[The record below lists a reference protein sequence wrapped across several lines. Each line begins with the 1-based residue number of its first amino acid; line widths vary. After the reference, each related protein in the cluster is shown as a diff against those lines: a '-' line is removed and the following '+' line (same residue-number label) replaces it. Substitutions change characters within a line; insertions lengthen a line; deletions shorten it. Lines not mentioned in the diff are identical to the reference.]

1 MGTAAAVESS
11 PPGEP
16 AQKLAAVV
24 AERIENDIIE
34 AGWPIDH
41 VLGSEDEMRDRYG
54 VSRAVLRE
62 AIRLVEHHSAAV
74 MRRGPGGGLV
84 VKGPL
89 PQPAI
94 VAMVVYL
101 EYAGT
106 TVEDLLQARLALEPL
121 AAALAA
127 NQVTERGVED
137 LRAALAAEAH
147 HNARELASPATD
159 LLHLK
164 IAELSDNPPVSVFV
178 EVLSYLTRRY
188 AEEPSR
194 VTGGVRQVADEI
206 GKAHHAIVEAI
217 VEGNA
222 SLAEHRASRHLQA
235 LGGWLKD
242 HRAGSRTRPPAD
254 VRPLPLGASGK
265 LAEVV
270 AGRIYEDL
278 LASGHPVGHVLG
290 SESDLLERYDVSR
303 AVLREAVR
311 LLEHHSIAR
320 MRRGP
325 GGGLVLAAPDPTASV
340 KAMAL
345 YLEFRGYDVQQ
356 LRVARDAVE
365 LACLDMVTAR
375 SDEPV
380 VRQTLEAALEHGAAV
395 AAGPRRDA
403 VFAHTAN
410 DLHAQLCALAGN
422 PALELFAAVLTSL
435 WERHSPTSVLTPRQA
450 AEARDTSNR
459 AHRAIIDAVLAGDA
473 SMARRRMRKHLD
485 GMTAWWQ

>member
-11 PPGEP
+11 PPSEP
-16 AQKLAAVV
+16 AQKLAAIV
-24 AERIENDIIE
+24 AGRIENDIIE
-34 AGWPIDH
+34 AGWPIGQ

-74 MRRGPGGGLV
+74 MRRGPNGGLV
-84 VKGPL
+84 VRRPR

-94 VAMVVYL
+94 VAMVVFL

-127 NQVTERGVED
+127 ESITEHGVED
-137 LRAALAAEAH
+137 LRAALAAEAT

-159 LLHLK
+159 VLHLK

-194 VTGGVRQVADEI
+194 VSGGVRQVADEI
-206 GKAHHAIVEAI
+206 AKAHHAVVEAI

-222 SLAEHRASRHLQA
+222 SLAEHRTSRHLQA
-235 LGGWLKD
+235 LGSWLKD
-242 HRAGSRTRPPAD
+242 HRASSRTRPPAD
-254 VRPLPLGASGK
+254 TPPLPVGASGK
-265 LAEVV
+265 LAEAV
-270 AGRIYEDL
+270 AGRIYEDV
-278 LASGHPVGHVLG
+278 LASGHPIGHVLG
-290 SESDLLERYDVSR
+290 SETDLLERYQVSR

-325 GGGLVLAAPDPTASV
+325 GGGLVLAEPDPTASV

-375 SDEPV
+375 AGDPL
-380 VRQTLEAALEHGAAV
+380 VRKTLEAALEQGAAL
-395 AAGPRRDA
+395 AAGPRQDEA
-403 VFAHTAN
+403 FAHTAN
-410 DLHAQLCALAGN
+410 DLHSQLCTLAGN
-422 PALELFAAVLTSL
+422 PALQLFADVLTAL
-435 WERHSPTSVLTPRQA
+435 WERHSPTSDLGARQA
-450 AEARDTSNR
+450 AAAREASNT
-459 AHRAIIDAVLAGDA
+459 AHRAIVDAVLAGDV
-473 SMARRRMRKHLD
+473 SLARRRMRKHLD
-485 GMTAWWQ
+485 AMTAWWQ